1 MTNLKERLEKAKKIL
16 YNETPADRIIDYY
29 ISVDYVEFDC
39 KAGGDTLTVR
49 IYNDGTVTER

>member
-1 MTNLKERLEKAKKIL
+1 MTNSKERLEKAKKIL
-16 YNETPADRIIDYY
+16 YNETPADRIIDTYQTSSF
-29 ISVDYVEFDC
+29 IEFVC